1 MHKSRLGAIVIDC
14 ETDDLDRE
22 AVFWSGA
29 FGGAPRRSP
38 DPGDTN
44 YLELKTPPGEVVML
58 LQKVDHPS
66 RLHLDIETDDIEAE
80 AERLE
85 KLGAKRLAFIKNWQV
100 MEAPSG
106 HRFCIVRAQRAGF
119 ESEANE
125 WA

>member
-22 AVFWSGA
+22 AAFWSGV
-29 FGGAPRRSP
+29 FGVAPQRSD
-38 DPGDTN
+38 DPEDTN
-44 YLELKTPPGEVVML
+44 YVELKTPPGEVVML

-85 KLGAKRLAFIKNWQV
+85 KLGAKRLAFIRNWQV

-106 HRFCIVRAQRAGF
+106 HRFCIVRAKRAGF
-119 ESEANE
+119 ESDATE
-125 WA
+125 WD